1 MGFLPKPYAASWRK
15 WKYIPENITFFNTNV
30 SLLQPIEQQCVTM
43 GGVKYCLK
51 IVKNKLVI
59 NIVICK
65 FVIW

>member
-1 MGFLPKPYAASWRK
+1 MRYDG
-15 WKYIPENITFFNTNV
+15 
-30 SLLQPIEQQCVTM
+30 